1 MSELSKKQDRKLKRR
16 AIKQTIKS
24 LFGKKSYVINDTELG
39 PGTEVTVSKKRTKFK
54 GPEGKRIVTGE
65 EKEGVDKMFKQSFG
79 YKKGGVVG
87 GFKKGGIIQYD

>member
-65 EKEGVDKMFKQSFG
+65 EKEGVDKMFKQYFG
-79 YKKGGVVG
+79 
-87 GFKKGGIIQYD
+87 